1 MHDLNKQIYSLKE
14 AIKETMCQSELDAI
28 LEWTEFYYDDGTC
41 VLVRVGRPARVFCAS
56 IKVMSGG
63 YSYRNKDG
71 VRVTFAEPT
80 QVRSAFSRERTVY
93 DETV

>member
-1 MHDLNKQIYSLKE
+1 MHDLNEKIYSLKE

-28 LEWTEFYYDDGTC
+28 LEWTEFYVDDGTE
-41 VLVRVGRPARVFCAS
+41 VLVRVGRPGRVFSACVNV
-56 IKVMSGG
+56 KSGG

-71 VRVTFAEPT
+71 VRVKFTEPT

-93 DETV
+93 ETL